1 MAPESLFWE
10 EGRRPNEGGG
20 SSMGIEAVYPGT
32 FDPPTNGHID
42 VVQRS
47 VRMFDK
53 VTVAISDNP
62 AKQALFSFE
71 ERRQFFLDECDGAD
85 GLVIVSFDHQLLV
98 DYAKSIGASVIIRGL
113 RAVSDF
119 DYELQMTLM
128 NRRLDDEVETVFLMP
143 SEQYSFL
150 SSSLVKEVASLG
162 GDVSDL
168 VPGSVKTALQS
179 RFKK

>member
-1 MAPESLFWE
+1 
-10 EGRRPNEGGG
+10 
-20 SSMGIEAVYPGT
+20 MGIQAVYPGT

-42 VVQRS
+42 IVRRS
-47 VRMFDK
+47 VRMFDR

-62 AKQALFSFE
+62 AKQPLFSYG
-71 ERRQFFLDECDGAD
+71 ERRQFFLDECGGED
-85 GLVIVSFDHQLLV
+85 GLEIVSFDHQLLV
-98 DYAKSIGASVIIRGL
+98 DYAKNIGASVIIRGL

-128 NRRLDDEVETVFLMP
+128 NRRLDDEIETVFLMP

-162 GDVSDL
+162 GDVGDL
-168 VPGSVKTALQS
+168 VPESVKSALQS

>member
-1 MAPESLFWE
+1 
-10 EGRRPNEGGG
+10 
-20 SSMGIEAVYPGT
+20 MGIEAVYPGT

-42 VVQRS
+42 VVRRS
-47 VRMFDK
+47 VRMFSK

-71 ERRQFFLDECDGAD
+71 ERRQFFLDECGGGD
-85 GLVIVSFDHQLLV
+85 GLVIVAFDHQLLV
-98 DYAKSIGASVIIRGL
+98 DYAKSIGSSVIIRGL
-113 RAVSDF
+113 RAISDF
-119 DYELQMTLM
+119 EYELQMTLM
-128 NRRLDDEVETVFLMP
+128 NRRLNDEIETIFLMP

-168 VPGSVKTALQS
+168 VPKSVKAALQS